1 MQTEPSFEHDSPRL
15 SRRITLQWLAAAA
28 AWSGIPAEA
37 LALPTVSAQGY
48 GTDPV
53 LVKPSTGPWRRI
65 LSRSQL
71 VLLSRLADLILPPEN
86 GEPAPSRVG
95 IAEFI
100 DEWVSAPYPTQTA
113 DRSIVLAG
121 LAAMER
127 RAMQRYHQPV
137 SALSATDL
145 GALLDEMVAQPQ
157 PEFFLRLRYLVVGG
171 YYTSDAGIQ
180 AIGFI
185 GGVALP
191 SYPGVTPE
199 VQAVLEAELQKLGL

>member
-137 SALSATDL
+137 SAPVGHGPGRAARRDG
-145 GALLDEMVAQPQ
+145 GAAAARVLPAP
-157 PEFFLRLRYLVVGG
+157 
-171 YYTSDAGIQ
+171 
-180 AIGFI
+180 
-185 GGVALP
+185 ALP
-191 SYPGVTPE
+191 RGRRATTRATP
-199 VQAVLEAELQKLGL
+199 ASRPSASSAAWRCRPTRA